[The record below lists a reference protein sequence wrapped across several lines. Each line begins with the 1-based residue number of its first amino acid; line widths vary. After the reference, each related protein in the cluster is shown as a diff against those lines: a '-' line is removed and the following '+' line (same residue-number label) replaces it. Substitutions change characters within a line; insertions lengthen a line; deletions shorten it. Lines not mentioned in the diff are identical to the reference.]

1 MPAVEMKV
9 LVAQS
14 QSLQI
19 TEPTALQQ
27 GHKIFCDK
35 VFFTVRKNATSP
47 SLCLSRVSSS
57 GLRYQVLEAIKYDR
71 QLGGLVF
78 YSHFLFSIP
87 VFTSVRSLSSHHSI

>member
-27 GHKIFCDK
+27 GHKMFCDK
-35 VFFTVRKNATSP
+35 VFFTVHKKATSP
-47 SLCLSRVSSS
+47 S
-57 GLRYQVLEAIKYDR
+57 
-71 QLGGLVF
+71 
-78 YSHFLFSIP
+78 P
-87 VFTSVRSLSSHHSI
+87 VSLSCIQQWSQVPSVGSNQM